1 MTDSCIFC
9 QIIDGSL
16 ASDKVLEDDDFVA
29 IKDAHPKA
37 PVHVL
42 VMPKRHIKSLNEIGQ
57 TDDGFCLAM
66 LEFVVRTAGKL
77 DVIDSGYR
85 VITNVGAGGGQI
97 IFHLHWH
104 LIAGKSLGFGQSGRE
119 A

>member
-1 MTDSCIFC
+1 MTGNCIFC
-9 QIIDGSL
+9 QIVAGTFS
-16 ASDKVLEDDDFVA
+16 SEKVLENNDFLA

-42 VMPKRHIKSLNEIGQ
+42 VMPKRHIRSLNEIGE
-57 TDDGFCLAM
+57 TGGAFCLDM
-66 LEFVVRTAGKL
+66 LEFVVRTAETL
-77 DVIDSGYR
+77 DVVEPGYR

-104 LIAGKSLGFGQSGRE
+104 LIAGKSLGFGQGG
-119 A
+119 